1 MTRNLLKKLDKT
13 SRYAL
18 WRETVGNGNVYKTYD
33 RMTWM
38 RSKYCSKASWSVK
51 QKWTQMHETTTDATV
66 LNVRSDK
73 RIPTT
78 KVTGYIVINTF
89 NDKH

>member
-1 MTRNLLKKLDKT
+1 
-13 SRYAL
+13 
-18 WRETVGNGNVYKTYD
+18 
-33 RMTWM
+33 
-38 RSKYCSKASWSVK
+38 
-51 QKWTQMHETTTDATV
+51 MHETATDATV